1 MLDDILEKTLE
12 IVRDPIDVPD
22 NDPKTDEG
30 GIRLFKHAPIGIVFD
45 HVGKTISSYTLAAF
59 TYH

>member
-1 MLDDILEKTLE
+1 M
-12 IVRDPIDVPD
+12 RDPVDVPD